1 MSRHSRMRLD
11 QLLVERGLAQS
22 RNAAQGLILAGCV
35 LVGGGM
41 VDKAGSQVPEDAE
54 VSLKRR
60 PRYVSR
66 AGEKLARG
74 LDVFELDVQGTRALD
89 VGSSTGG
96 FVDCLLQRGA
106 AAVIAV
112 DVGYGQLDA
121 RLRSDARVHV
131 RERLN
136 ARYLTPADLPFA
148 ADFLTADVSFIS
160 LAKLL
165 PAVVCCLAPAFTG
178 VVLVKPQFEAGPKL
192 VGKGGIV
199 RDPAVH
205 EDVLERVIGEIAGLP
220 GVSVRGISDSG
231 LPGRGGN
238 REFVVWLD
246 RGGGE
251 GPAPDTLKRLVRQVV
266 VGGVDGP

>member
-1 MSRHSRMRLD
+1 MRLD
-11 QLLVERGLAQS
+11 QLLVERGLVPS
-22 RNAAQGLILAGCV
+22 RNGAQGLILAGCV
-35 LVGGGM
+35 LVAGAV
-41 VDKAGSQVPEDAE
+41 VDKAGSQVSEDAD
-54 VSLKRR
+54 VSLKQL

-74 LDVFELDVQGTRALD
+74 LDVFGLDVQGKRALD
-89 VGSSTGG
+89 VGASTGG

-106 AAVIAV
+106 AEVIAV
-112 DVGYGQLDA
+112 DVGYGQLDS
-121 RLRSDARVHV
+121 RLRNDERVHV

-136 ARYLTPADLPFA
+136 ARYLTPDDLPFA

-178 VVLVKPQFEAGPKL
+178 VVLVKPQFEAGPRL
-192 VGKGGIV
+192 VGRGGIV

-205 EDVLERVIGEIAGLP
+205 EEVLERVTGEIAGLP
-220 GVSVRGISDSG
+220 GVSVQGICDSG

-238 REFVVWLD
+238 REFVVWLA
-246 RGGGE
+246 RGGDE
-251 GPAPDTLKRLVRQVV
+251 GLEPDTLKGLVRQVV
-266 VGGVDGP
+266 VGGVEGT